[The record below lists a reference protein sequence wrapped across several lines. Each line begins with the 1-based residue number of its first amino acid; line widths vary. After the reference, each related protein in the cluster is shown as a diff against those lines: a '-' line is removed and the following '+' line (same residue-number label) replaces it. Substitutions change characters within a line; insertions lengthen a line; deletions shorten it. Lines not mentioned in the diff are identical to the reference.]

1 MIWAVIRLDD
11 AVEDRAAPYR
21 PLQVDTEMVNEPI
34 RHRRQL
40 DVEPRR
46 LQSDE
51 TGSVNRDT
59 ATTTDRLLR
68 PNRRLRLCLY
78 RPNRRHRNA

>member
-1 MIWAVIRLDD
+1 
-11 AVEDRAAPYR
+11 
-21 PLQVDTEMVNEPI
+21 MVNEPN

-40 DVEPRR
+40 DVEPRH

-68 PNRRLRLCLY
+68 PNRRLRRLY